1 MVEPS
6 ADEECLLSPSLHDN
20 VEINLKPF
28 SVFHRLAKTR
38 KARRKIDMSQ
48 TRASPTASTTPKL
61 EGQTAQPYHDGH
73 LYNLKI
79 DAFNCVWSKI
89 DTTIKDVLR
98 NINLSIFN
106 DVNTWV
112 HESFKAIRSSGAPGF
127 VEATRSY
134 PVVTD
139 ALSKQLSAGLVYTKN
154 MEFVDD
160 QLTFEELGVHL
171 KSHGCFVANLS
182 SMDFLAKNGIEGCL
196 ASLWKQFSIIT
207 LDAADMSIL
216 ASWCCGQKESK
227 PVVIIIEDM
236 ERCCGSILSN
246 FILMLSEWVVK
257 VPTILIM
264 GVATTLDAP
273 SSILSS
279 NALQRLRP
287 TKFVLGSPGEKMD
300 ALIEAVLLKPCS
312 WFNLGHKVAVF
323 MRDYFLKHDGT
334 LASFTRVLKIACMQ
348 HFFTQPLSFL
358 LKDRYLADEQI
369 FSDNSAFNWDMV
381 LKLLSQLDSCKSISK
396 PTGENLAKSLAEL
409 KTLHK
414 RWATVILCLYE
425 VGKPRKIPLLDLYCE
440 ALDSGPHRSGS
451 YCNQGTSSS
460 TNGCSS
466 NQPYKRLFISQAV
479 QKVRELPPAAL
490 CGLLNSWERLADG
503 ICEIHEKVKDL
514 QSMMKLE
521 AGKSSEYESTDAPL
535 RHSSQGISAAKDVKL
550 LNEKAVMLIE
560 WMIRDHMKPIE
571 SLPLHEIFCFKDV
584 DMLHRALLGDPR
596 KKIQADLLESHK
608 RMCCSCCSNQGNR
621 LLASLHDTSVM
632 YILAQ
637 EHGDIINVHDWYQ
650 SFKATIIRP
659 STKARNKSK
668 HSPSSKKRK
677 NIDASPSF
685 SEAAIQAQFCRAVS
699 ELQVTG
705 LIRMPSKRRPDFV
718 QRVAFGL

>member
-1 MVEPS
+1 MGPS
-6 ADEECLLSPSLHDN
+6 ADEDCPLSPSLDDN
-20 VEINLKPF
+20 VEGNFQPF
-28 SVFHRLAKTR
+28 FVFHRHAKTR
-38 KARRKIDMSQ
+38 RRIDMSQ
-48 TRASPTASTTPKL
+48 TRTSHAVTATPKL
-61 EGQTAQPYHDGH
+61 EGQTAQPFHDDH
-73 LYNLKI
+73 LNILKI
-79 DAFNCVWSKI
+79 DAFNCVWSRI

-112 HESFKAIRSSGAPGF
+112 HESFKAIRSCGETGF

-134 PVVTD
+134 PVVAD
-139 ALSKQLSAGLVYTKN
+139 ALSKQLFAGLVYTRN

-171 KSHGCFVANLS
+171 RSHGCFVASLS
-182 SMDFLAKNGIEGCL
+182 SMDFSAKNGIGGCL
-196 ASLWKQFSIIT
+196 TSLLRQFSINT
-207 LDAADMSIL
+207 LDAADMSTL
-216 ASWCCGQKESK
+216 ASWYCGRGESR

-236 ERCCGSILSN
+236 ERCCGSILTD

-257 VPTILIM
+257 VPTFLIM

-273 SSILSS
+273 RSILSS
-279 NALQRLRP
+279 NALQRLCP
-287 TKFVLGSPGEKMD
+287 TNFVLGSPGEKMD
-300 ALIEAVLLKPCS
+300 ALIEAVLLRPCS
-312 WFNLGHKVAVF
+312 WFSLGYKVALF

-334 LASFTRVLKIACMQ
+334 LASFIRALKIACMQ
-348 HFFTQPLSFL
+348 HFSTEPLSFL
-358 LKDRYLADEQI
+358 MKDRDVADEQM
-369 FSDNSAFNWDMV
+369 FSDNNALNWDMV
-381 LKLLSQLDSCKSISK
+381 LKCSSQVDSCKSVSK

-414 RWATVILCLYE
+414 RWATVIMCLYE
-425 VGKPRKIPLLDLYCE
+425 AGKPRKIPLLDLYCE
-440 ALDSGPHRSGS
+440 ALDPGPHGSGT
-451 YCNQGTSSS
+451 YCNQGTSFG

-466 NQPYKRLFISQAV
+466 SQPYKRLAVSQAV

-490 CGLLNSWERLADG
+490 SRLLSSWETLADG
-503 ICEIHEKVKDL
+503 ICEIQNKVKEF
-514 QSMMKLE
+514 QSMMELE
-521 AGKSSEYESTDAPL
+521 AGKSSQYESTDAPL
-535 RHSSQGISAAKDVKL
+535 RRSSQGISAAKDAKL

-560 WMIRDHMKPIE
+560 WMLRDQMKPIE
-571 SLPLHEIFCFKDV
+571 SLPWHEIFCFKDV
-584 DMLHRALLGDPR
+584 DKLRRALLGDPR

-608 RMCCSCCSNQGNR
+608 YMCCSCCSSRGNR
-621 LLASLHDTSVM
+621 LLASLHDTSIM
-632 YILAQ
+632 YVLAQ
-637 EHGDIINVHDWYQ
+637 EHGDIINVSDWYQ
-650 SFKATIIRP
+650 SFKATIIQP

-677 NIDASPSF
+677 NIDHSPSF

-705 LIRMPSKRRPDFV
+705 LLRMPSKRRPDFV